1 MSPSTTS
8 PPLPTRFW
16 LLLALLIALGVAI
29 RFLWLDHKFYWEDEV
44 STSLRL
50 AGYNP
55 TLLAAQFDPPQLIT
69 AQALLAYQFP
79 RPDGPLGPV
88 FDHRAVGQVLEN
100 LRTEGTIHTP
110 LYFLL
115 TYLWTSLWGNA
126 IAVIRSFSAVL
137 SVLTL
142 PSVYGLGMALFRCR
156 LTAVLA
162 VALVASSPFHVLYAQ
177 EARPYSLYLLLT
189 VLSGWALVTA
199 LRTNQLWTWVA
210 YGLTVMAG
218 LYSFALFALVVLA
231 HTVYG
236 CLLHWGWH
244 AKFRRF
250 LWATLAGSLALVP
263 WLVAV
268 WPYSQTITRN
278 TRWQTVSIGLDV
290 RDRLHL
296 LSLNFTRPFIDFDW
310 NYGFSL
316 DQWLPYG
323 LVVVATLAL
332 LIYATGFTLRHA
344 PREAGLYVL
353 LLIACPGL
361 LLAVLDWGIDGAM
374 AQITRYFAPAYIGC
388 QLAVAYWL
396 GAQLK
401 RWSKAGPLGP
411 SPRLLW
417 QLVAVGLVGIGLL
430 SCGNQALAAV
440 WWNKN
445 NGYIYNAA
453 QLINAADK
461 PLVLGGEVRL
471 TLALAHHLEPDT
483 AMVAFIGGDA
493 LPELPPGYSN
503 YFLHQPPTDWVQRYA
518 AATGYQ
524 LEPLGDVP
532 IWRIQP

>member
-1 MSPSTTS
+1 
-8 PPLPTRFW
+8 
-16 LLLALLIALGVAI
+16 
-29 RFLWLDHKFYWEDEV
+29 
-44 STSLRL
+44 
-50 AGYNP
+50 
-55 TLLAAQFDPPQLIT
+55 
-69 AQALLAYQFP
+69 
-79 RPDGPLGPV
+79 LGPV
-88 FDHRAVGQVLEN
+88 FDHRGAGARKPED
-100 LRTEGTIHTP
+100 RGHHPHP

-126 IAVIRSFSAVL
+126 IAVIRSFSAAL

-142 PSVYGLGMALFRCR
+142 PVVYGLGMALFRCR

-250 LWATLAGSLALVP
+250 LWATLAGSLTLVP

-374 AQITRYFAPAYIGC
+374 AQITRYFAPAYIGLPARRGLLVGGATKAMVEGRSLGTIAPTS
-388 QLAVAYWL
+388 LAIGGG
-396 GAQLK
+396 GAGGHWPALLRQ
-401 RWSKAGPLGP
+401 S
-411 SPRLLW
+411 SPRRR
-417 QLVAVGLVGIGLL
+417 LV
-430 SCGNQALAAV
+430 
-440 WWNKN
+440 
-445 NGYIYNAA
+445 
-453 QLINAADK
+453 
-461 PLVLGGEVRL
+461 E
-471 TLALAHHLEPDT
+471 
-483 AMVAFIGGDA
+483 
-493 LPELPPGYSN
+493 
-503 YFLHQPPTDWVQRYA
+503 
-518 AATGYQ
+518 
-524 LEPLGDVP
+524 
-532 IWRIQP
+532 